1 MKKECRFCKYWES
14 GNLADEPCRSCNND
28 DSKPNFSLDSEVLEG
43 EDILKLSSNF
53 SKRVISVLVTNYI
66 LNKLKVSASASIK
79 DLDVT
84 IDNDIVDINM
94 SLNLKIHK
102 QDIAKLLTGG
112 EIDD

>member
-28 DSKPNFSLDSEVLEG
+28 DSRPNFSLESEILEG

-66 LNKLKVSASASIK
+66 VKNLKVSAGIDIK
-79 DLDVT
+79 DLDVN
-84 IDNDIVDINM
+84 IDKTMADINAT
-94 SLNLKIHK
+94 LNIKILKR
-102 QDIAKLLTGG
+102 DIAKLLTGG